1 MALVEEI
8 KKTINSIYWLLL
20 AVVDKIWQERDKL
33 RKELSRCVRRNETTK
48 SPQIRELLG
57 LEKEMFGYNE

>member
-1 MALVEEI
+1 MEEI

-33 RKELSRCVRRNETTK
+33 RKELSRCVRRNEMTK
-48 SPQIRELLG
+48 SPQTRELLG